1 MTCRAVIGC
10 VLAIALGTFLVS
22 CSPSHKL
29 ISIQVTPATATASSG
44 TTAQFKAI
52 GSYIHPPSTNDIT
65 DSVTWASSNTAV
77 ATINPS
83 TGIAMALSSGTTSIT
98 ATMSSS
104 SGPIVGTA
112 SLTVTGGSGGGLQ
125 SINLYPSNPT
135 IPQLGQTNQF
145 IALGVYSPASGSN
158 DLTKQAT
165 WASSNVGI
173 ATISSPGFPGLAA
186 AVGCGTTTI
195 TAEDQGVVG
204 QTLLTVSC
212 TPPPTPVL
220 QSITLYPSD
229 PTIPQLGQTNQ
240 FIALG
245 VYSPASGSNDLTKQA
260 TWASSNVGIATISSP
275 GFPGLAAAV
284 GCGTTTITAEDKG
297 VVGQTLLT
305 VECNGGQTLQSITV
319 LPGNPVIP
327 QIGQTTQFIALGTLL
342 AGGQVDLTN
351 NATWASSNV
360 GIATFS
366 SPSPPGLA
374 AAVGCG
380 TTTVS
385 AESQSIVGTALL
397 TVSCGPIT
405 SIELLVTKTG
415 SVPGTVVSS
424 PAGID
429 CGTVCGA
436 LFNEGTGI
444 TLTAVPTPTSWT
456 GCDQVIGG
464 VCSFTVEPDLPGGTQ
479 KQVTANF

>member
-1 MTCRAVIGC
+1 
-10 VLAIALGTFLVS
+10 
-22 CSPSHKL
+22 
-29 ISIQVTPATATASSG
+29 
-44 TTAQFKAI
+44 
-52 GSYIHPPSTNDIT
+52 
-65 DSVTWASSNTAV
+65 
-77 ATINPS
+77 
-83 TGIAMALSSGTTSIT
+83 
-98 ATMSSS
+98 
-104 SGPIVGTA
+104 
-112 SLTVTGGSGGGLQ
+112 
-125 SINLYPSNPT
+125 
-135 IPQLGQTNQF
+135 
-145 IALGVYSPASGSN
+145 
-158 DLTKQAT
+158 
-165 WASSNVGI
+165 
-173 ATISSPGFPGLAA
+173 
-186 AVGCGTTTI
+186 
-195 TAEDQGVVG
+195 
-204 QTLLTVSC
+204 
-212 TPPPTPVL
+212 VL

-229 PTIPQLGQTNQ
+229 PTIPQLGQTTK

-245 VYSPASGSNDLTKQA
+245 VYSPASSNNDLTSVA

-275 GFPGLAAAV
+275 GLATAV
-284 GCGTTTITAEDKG
+284 GCGTTTITAEYQG

-351 NATWASSNV
+351 IATWSSSNV
-360 GIATFS
+360 QVATVS
-366 SPSPPGLA
+366 NTGLA
-374 AAVGCG
+374 TAVSCG

-385 AESQSIVGTALL
+385 AESQSIVGTAFL

-464 VCSFTVEPDLPGGTQ
+464 VCSFTVEPDLTGGTQ

>member
-1 MTCRAVIGC
+1 MIPFWVTPVPHFSRWEPPMTCRAVIGC

-173 ATISSPGFPGLAA
+173 ATISSPGFPGLAT

-229 PTIPQLGQTNQ
+229 PTIPQLGQTTSSLRWVCIPRRRAVTTSRNGHM
-240 FIALG
+240 G
-245 VYSPASGSNDLTKQA
+245 VEQCRDCYDQQPR
-260 TWASSNVGIATISSP
+260 
-275 GFPGLAAAV
+275 
-284 GCGTTTITAEDKG
+284 
-297 VVGQTLLT
+297 
-305 VECNGGQTLQSITV
+305 
-319 LPGNPVIP
+319 LPRPRSRSR
-327 QIGQTTQFIALGTLL
+327 LR
-342 AGGQVDLTN
+342 N
-351 NATWASSNV
+351 NHHY
-360 GIATFS
+360 G
-366 SPSPPGLA
+366 
-374 AAVGCG
+374 
-380 TTTVS
+380 
-385 AESQSIVGTALL
+385 
-397 TVSCGPIT
+397 
-405 SIELLVTKTG
+405 
-415 SVPGTVVSS
+415 
-424 PAGID
+424 
-429 CGTVCGA
+429 
-436 LFNEGTGI
+436 
-444 TLTAVPTPTSWT
+444 
-456 GCDQVIGG
+456 
-464 VCSFTVEPDLPGGTQ
+464 
-479 KQVTANF
+479 

>member
-83 TGIAMALSSGTTSIT
+83 TGKAMAVSSGTTSIT

-104 SGPIVGTA
+104 SGPVVGTA
-112 SLTVTGGSGGGLQ
+112 SLTVTGGS
-125 SINLYPSNPT
+125 
-135 IPQLGQTNQF
+135 
-145 IALGVYSPASGSN
+145 A
-158 DLTKQAT
+158 
-165 WASSNVGI
+165 
-173 ATISSPGFPGLAA
+173 
-186 AVGCGTTTI
+186 
-195 TAEDQGVVG
+195 
-204 QTLLTVSC
+204 
-212 TPPPTPVL
+212 PVL

-245 VYSPASGSNDLTKQA
+245 VYSPASSNNDLTTSA
-260 TWASSNVGIATISSP
+260 TWASSNVGIATISS
-275 GFPGLAAAV
+275 GLATAV
-284 GCGTTTITAEDKG
+284 GCGTTTITAEYQE

-351 NATWASSNV
+351 NATWSSSNV
-360 GIATFS
+360 QVATVS
-366 SPSPPGLA
+366 NTGLA
-374 AAVGCG
+374 TAVSCG

-385 AESQSIVGTALL
+385 AESQSIVGTAFL